1 MPGTEKESDK
11 SSSGSLTWIQWVQ
24 LLVVSSGVF
33 LSALDV
39 SVNVALPR
47 ISEYFYSSPS
57 TTYLMI
63 IFYLGIFYGV
73 YLPSVYKV
81 YAQDYLSDYTL
92 TLAGSLGMF
101 SNGFFKILMA
111 SL

>member
-39 SVNVALPR
+39 SVNVPCQGCLN
-47 ISEYFYSSPS
+47 
-57 TTYLMI
+57 
-63 IFYLGIFYGV
+63 IFIL
-73 YLPSVYKV
+73 LRAP
-81 YAQDYLSDYTL
+81 L
-92 TLAGSLGMF
+92 T
-101 SNGFFKILMA
+101 
-111 SL
+111 